1 MSDSP
6 HAVAAITPRTV
17 PPAGGRK
24 IGAVPRDLFLIAAC
38 LIAAIPTLYLA
49 AHQFV
54 EYDGYWHVFIAQQD
68 NFQTFWWEYMHNDHP
83 LLFYLLLKVMVKL
96 GRTVLIYR
104 AIPVLSAL
112 GSVYVLGKIVQ
123 KLSSSA
129 FTAPL
134 TALAFGLAA
143 PTMEIAISVRSY
155 MLSTFFLLV
164 SFYFFLDRRPGDGPA
179 APRRSR
185 VWFALAA
192 ILAVCSHY
200 FAFFYIGACVL
211 LVIGFWMARPP
222 RSWKIL
228 LGYGLTFLPIFLV
241 MACLYLFHMRFNK
254 TNLNHVASYLLAPG
268 ESKIKFLLRNLN
280 SIFNFFSPW
289 QIASR
294 GVFEKIAAALVVI
307 MAGSAALA
315 RRRARAP
322 LFMFLI
328 ILAELAL
335 GGFLDRYPF
344 GGYMRQQFIVFPFA
358 ALTAGMCLDR
368 LLTAVRAPRA
378 AWATAALVGV
388 AVLAI
393 SVSRFNAYPKLF
405 GELFS
410 REMRMFD
417 AAIPAPDAVYVDQF
431 NLIAF
436 FAHHDTWQWH
446 FLEKLPMDTDVE
458 EYSLA
463 RNGRR
468 MELLRDKFRWN
479 FDFSDPT
486 LFHDIADE
494 LRSAR
499 LRTLAVFCVHQM
511 PGSLTPTQQDAF
523 EQKVFALAGAQ
534 HLQIRKFVPDGLNVY
549 AEFAPDSEPQRSSR

>member
-6 HAVAAITPRTV
+6 QAVAAVTPRTV
-17 PPAGGRK
+17 PPAGGLSK
-24 IGAVPRDLFLIAAC
+24 IGAVPRDLFLIAVC

-68 NFQTFWWEYMHNDHP
+68 NFQAFWWEYMHNDHP
-83 LLFYLLLKVMVKL
+83 LLFYLLLKVMVNL

-104 AIPVLSAL
+104 AISVLSAL
-112 GSVYVLGKIVQ
+112 GSIYVLGKIVQ

-134 TALAFGLAA
+134 TALAFGLAT
-143 PTMEIAISVRSY
+143 PTLEIAISVRSY

-164 SFYFFLDRRPGDGPA
+164 SFYFFLDLLPGNRPV
-179 APRRSR
+179 PRRSR
-185 VWFALAA
+185 VWFALGA

-200 FAFFYIGACVL
+200 FAFFYVGACVL
-211 LVIGFWMARPP
+211 LLIGFWMARAP
-222 RSWKIL
+222 RSWKAL
-228 LGYGLTFLPIFLV
+228 LDYGLTFLPIFVV
-241 MACLYLFHMRFNK
+241 MACLYLFHIRFNK
-254 TNLNHVASYLLAPG
+254 TNLNHVVGYLLVPG
-268 ESKIKFLLRNLN
+268 ESKIKFLLRNLH
-280 SIFNFFSPW
+280 SIFNFFSPL

-294 GVFEKIAAALVVI
+294 GAFEKVAAALAVVV
-307 MAGSAALA
+307 AGSAALA
-315 RRRARAP
+315 RGRARAP

-328 ILAELAL
+328 ILGELAL
-335 GGFLDRYPF
+335 GGLLDRYPF
-344 GGYMRQQFIVFPFA
+344 GGFLRQQFIVFPFA

-368 LLTAVRAPRA
+368 LLTAMRAPRA
-378 AWATAALVGV
+378 SWATAALVGV

-405 GELFS
+405 IDLFG
-410 REMRMFD
+410 REMSMFD

-436 FAHHDTWQWH
+436 FAHHDTWRWH
-446 FLEKLPMDTDVE
+446 YLEKLPMDTDVE

-486 LFHDIADE
+486 LFHDIAEE

-499 LRTLAVFCVHQM
+499 LRTLAVFCVHQV
-511 PGSLTPTQQDAF
+511 PGRRTPAQQDAF
-523 EQKVFALAGAQ
+523 EQQAFSLAGAQ

-549 AEFAPDSEPQRSSR
+549 AEFALASQP